1 MIYYYLATNIN
12 IFRYLT
18 FRSGCA
24 MLTAL
29 VLAFC
34 IAPKF
39 IKYLKTLNPEGQP
52 IRSDGPE
59 RHLKDKKGT
68 PTMGG
73 IIILLPTIVSTLLW
87 ADLSNPYV
95 WITLFVLS
103 STSILGFA
111 DDYMKVTRHS
121 SKGVPG
127 KLKLLIQAAIG
138 MTACFAIQKYIPAEY
153 GTTLV
158 FPFFKNLVI
167 DLKFLYVF
175 FVIIVIVG
183 SSNAVNLTDG
193 LDGLA
198 IVPIIIVTACFTIIS
213 YLVGNYI
220 FANYLQ
226 MYFISGAGELA
237 VFCCAVIGASLT
249 FLWYN
254 VNPARIFMGDTG
266 SLSLGAAI
274 GVIAVIVKHE
284 IILAIV
290 GGLFV
295 IEAVSVILQVYYFKI
310 TGGKRLFLMAPIH
323 HHFEKKGWTESQV
336 VIRFWIISVIFALIG
351 ISTLKL
357 R

>member
-1 MIYYYLATNIN
+1 MN

-29 VLAFC
+29 LLGFL
-34 IAPKF
+34 IAPRL
-39 IKYLKTLNPEGQP
+39 IKYLKTLNPAGQP

-59 RHLKDKKGT
+59 SHLKNKKGT

-73 IIILLPTIVSTLLW
+73 IIILLPVIVSTLLW
-87 ADLSNPYV
+87 ADLSNPYI

-103 STSILGFA
+103 TMSILGFT
-111 DDYMKVTRHS
+111 DDYIKVTRHS
-121 SKGVPG
+121 SDGVPG
-127 KLKLLIQAAIG
+127 KVKLLIQGVVSII
-138 MTACFAIQKYIPAEY
+138 ACFAIQKYIPSEY
-153 GTTLV
+153 SSALV
-158 FPFFKNLVI
+158 FPFFKGLVL
-167 DLKFLYVF
+167 DLKFFYVF
-175 FVIIVIVG
+175 FVVIVIVG
-183 SSNAVNLTDG
+183 ASNAVNLTDG

-198 IVPIIIVTACFTIIS
+198 IVPIIIVTSCFSVIS
-213 YLVGNYI
+213 YLVGHYV

-226 MYFISGAGELA
+226 IGFISGAGELS
-237 VFCCAVIGASLT
+237 VFCSAVIGAGLT

-254 VNPARIFMGDTG
+254 VQPAQIFMGDTG
-266 SLSLGAAI
+266 SLSLGAAL

-290 GGLFV
+290 GGVFV
-295 IEAVSVILQVYYFKI
+295 LEAVSVILQVYYFKL

-323 HHFEKKGWTESQV
+323 HHFEKKGWTESQIV
-336 VIRFWIISVIFALIG
+336 VRFWIISAIFALIG
-351 ISTLKL
+351 ISSLKL